1 MEHEDYMRE
10 ALSLSREA
18 AQEGEVPVGC
28 VIVKDGEIIGR
39 GRNRREELQR
49 TSSHAEM
56 EAIAQANERLRSWRL
71 DGCTLYVTL
80 EPCCMCAGL
89 MVNARV
95 GRCAYGATDAKAGAL
110 GSLYDLNADSRLNH
124 RFNVTAGVLAGE
136 CREVLSSYFAGL
148 RGVDGVGCGLNLEAH
163 ASHAEALAGVGDLA
177 DETVDFGPVQR
188 RPRRVLLAIDS
199 FKGSVSSAQAE
210 EAVAEGMRRVW
221 PDAELNALPL
231 ADGGE
236 GTLDAIA
243 ARGGELST
251 CEVAGPLDY
260 RVSARMLVDGEHESA
275 VIEMAESAGIGYSP
289 CTESA
294 ALAATTY
301 GVGELMLRAV
311 RAGVKTIYIGLG
323 GSATNDAGLGMLQ
336 ALGFR
341 FLDKRGNLLGTGGRI
356 MSQVA
361 SIDTSAVHP
370 ALKEARFTIAC
381 DVRNPFCGSDGAA
394 YVFAS
399 QKGADAKMVKELDT
413 GMQALSRVI
422 LSTTGKDISDIPGA
436 GAAGGMGG
444 GFLAFLNAE
453 LKPGIRLM
461 LDVLDFG
468 KRITGAD
475 LIFTG
480 EGRADRQTVMG
491 KVPSGILEEARKQN
505 IPVIVLAGSI
515 EDAAQMNRAGFQGIF
530 SITPG
535 PVTMEKAMEPEF
547 ARENIR
553 RLVTQICS
561 VIHPFATR

>member
-1 MEHEDYMRE
+1 MNK
-10 ALSLSREA
+10 A
-18 AQEGEVPVGC
+18 
-28 VIVKDGEIIGR
+28 II
-39 GRNRREELQR
+39 
-49 TSSHAEM
+49 
-56 EAIAQANERLRSWRL
+56 
-71 DGCTLYVTL
+71 
-80 EPCCMCAGL
+80 
-89 MVNARV
+89 
-95 GRCAYGATDAKAGAL
+95 
-110 GSLYDLNADSRLNH
+110 
-124 RFNVTAGVLAGE
+124 
-136 CREVLSSYFAGL
+136 
-148 RGVDGVGCGLNLEAH
+148 
-163 ASHAEALAGVGDLA
+163 
-177 DETVDFGPVQR
+177 
-188 RPRRVLLAIDS
+188 AIDS
-199 FKGSVSSAQAE
+199 FKGCLTSE
-210 EAVAEGMRRVW
+210 EAGSAVMEGIKTIF
-221 PDAELNALPL
+221 PDCETLLFPI

-236 GTLDAIA
+236 GMLDILTSATKGKYRTLPAH
-243 ARGGELST
+243 
-251 CEVAGPLDY
+251 GPL
-260 RVSARMLVDGEHESA
+260 MELVQGRYGISGDGQTA
-275 VIEMAESAGIGYSP
+275 LIEMAAVSGLPLVPEDKRNP
-289 CTESA
+289 MLT
-294 ALAATTY
+294 TTY
-301 GVGELMLRAV
+301 GTGELILDALEQGCRHFIV
-311 RAGVKTIYIGLG
+311 GIG
-323 GSATNDAGLGMLQ
+323 GSATNDAGL
-336 ALGFR
+336 
-341 FLDKRGNLLGTGGRI
+341 GGRI

>member
-1 MEHEDYMRE
+1 M
-10 ALSLSREA
+10 
-18 AQEGEVPVGC
+18 
-28 VIVKDGEIIGR
+28 
-39 GRNRREELQR
+39 
-49 TSSHAEM
+49 
-56 EAIAQANERLRSWRL
+56 
-71 DGCTLYVTL
+71 
-80 EPCCMCAGL
+80 
-89 MVNARV
+89 
-95 GRCAYGATDAKAGAL
+95 
-110 GSLYDLNADSRLNH
+110 
-124 RFNVTAGVLAGE
+124 
-136 CREVLSSYFAGL
+136 
-148 RGVDGVGCGLNLEAH
+148 
-163 ASHAEALAGVGDLA
+163 AEA
-177 DETVDFGPVQR
+177 
-188 RPRRVLLAIDS
+188 S
-199 FKGSVSSAQAE
+199 
-210 EAVAEGMRRVW
+210 
-221 PDAELNALPL
+221 
-231 ADGGE
+231 
-236 GTLDAIA
+236 
-243 ARGGELST
+243 
-251 CEVAGPLDY
+251 
-260 RVSARMLVDGEHESA
+260 
-275 VIEMAESAGIGYSP
+275 GIGYV
-289 CTESA
+289 TEETKNP
-294 ALAATTY
+294 LIATTY
-301 GVGELMLRAV
+301 GTGELILDAV
-311 RAGVKTIYIGLG
+311 SHGVDQIIIGIG

-341 FLDKRGNLLGTGGRI
+341 FLDKQGNLLGTGGRI

>member
-1 MEHEDYMRE
+1 MNK
-10 ALSLSREA
+10 A
-18 AQEGEVPVGC
+18 
-28 VIVKDGEIIGR
+28 II
-39 GRNRREELQR
+39 
-49 TSSHAEM
+49 
-56 EAIAQANERLRSWRL
+56 
-71 DGCTLYVTL
+71 
-80 EPCCMCAGL
+80 
-89 MVNARV
+89 
-95 GRCAYGATDAKAGAL
+95 
-110 GSLYDLNADSRLNH
+110 
-124 RFNVTAGVLAGE
+124 
-136 CREVLSSYFAGL
+136 
-148 RGVDGVGCGLNLEAH
+148 
-163 ASHAEALAGVGDLA
+163 
-177 DETVDFGPVQR
+177 
-188 RPRRVLLAIDS
+188 AIDS
-199 FKGSVSSAQAE
+199 FKGCLTSE
-210 EAVAEGMRRVW
+210 EAGSAVMEGIKTIF
-221 PDAELNALPL
+221 PDCETLLFPI

-236 GTLDAIA
+236 GMLDILTSATKGKYRTLPAH
-243 ARGGELST
+243 
-251 CEVAGPLDY
+251 GPL
-260 RVSARMLVDGEHESA
+260 MELVQERYGISGDGQTA
-275 VIEMAESAGIGYSP
+275 LIEMAAVSGLPLVPEDKRNP
-289 CTESA
+289 MLT
-294 ALAATTY
+294 TTY
-301 GVGELMLRAV
+301 GTGELILDALEQGCRHFIV
-311 RAGVKTIYIGLG
+311 GIG

>member
-1 MEHEDYMRE
+1 MNK
-10 ALSLSREA
+10 A
-18 AQEGEVPVGC
+18 
-28 VIVKDGEIIGR
+28 II
-39 GRNRREELQR
+39 
-49 TSSHAEM
+49 
-56 EAIAQANERLRSWRL
+56 
-71 DGCTLYVTL
+71 
-80 EPCCMCAGL
+80 
-89 MVNARV
+89 
-95 GRCAYGATDAKAGAL
+95 
-110 GSLYDLNADSRLNH
+110 
-124 RFNVTAGVLAGE
+124 
-136 CREVLSSYFAGL
+136 
-148 RGVDGVGCGLNLEAH
+148 
-163 ASHAEALAGVGDLA
+163 
-177 DETVDFGPVQR
+177 
-188 RPRRVLLAIDS
+188 AIDS
-199 FKGSVSSAQAE
+199 FKGCLTSE
-210 EAVAEGMRRVW
+210 EAGSAVMEGIKTIF
-221 PDAELNALPL
+221 PDCETLLFPI

-236 GTLDAIA
+236 GMLDILTSATKGKYRTLPAH
-243 ARGGELST
+243 
-251 CEVAGPLDY
+251 GPL
-260 RVSARMLVDGEHESA
+260 MELVQGRYGISGDGQTA
-275 VIEMAESAGIGYSP
+275 LIEMAAVSGLPLVPEDKRNP
-289 CTESA
+289 MLT
-294 ALAATTY
+294 TTY
-301 GVGELMLRAV
+301 GTGELILDALEQGCRHFIV
-311 RAGVKTIYIGLG
+311 GIG

-381 DVRNPFCGSDGAA
+381 DVRNPFCGSD
-394 YVFAS
+394 
-399 QKGADAKMVKELDT
+399 
-413 GMQALSRVI
+413 
-422 LSTTGKDISDIPGA
+422 GKDISDIPGA

>member
-1 MEHEDYMRE
+1 MK
-10 ALSLSREA
+10 
-18 AQEGEVPVGC
+18 
-28 VIVKDGEIIGR
+28 VIV
-39 GRNRREELQR
+39 
-49 TSSHAEM
+49 
-56 EAIAQANERLRSWRL
+56 
-71 DGCTLYVTL
+71 
-80 EPCCMCAGL
+80 
-89 MVNARV
+89 
-95 GRCAYGATDAKAGAL
+95 
-110 GSLYDLNADSRLNH
+110 
-124 RFNVTAGVLAGE
+124 
-136 CREVLSSYFAGL
+136 
-148 RGVDGVGCGLNLEAH
+148 
-163 ASHAEALAGVGDLA
+163 
-177 DETVDFGPVQR
+177 
-188 RPRRVLLAIDS
+188 AIDS
-199 FKGSVSSAQAE
+199 LKGSLSSLEAGKAVEDGIKKAIPTAE
-210 EAVAEGMRRVW
+210 VMIRPV
-221 PDAELNALPL
+221 

-236 GTLDAIA
+236 GTVTALTT
-243 ARGGELST
+243 GLQGSLEK
-251 CEVAGPLDY
+251 VAVTGPLGQKVEAAYGILPDKT
-260 RVSARMLVDGEHESA
+260 A
-275 VIEMAESAGIGYSP
+275 VIEMAEAAGLP
-289 CTESA
+289 LVPVDKRNPMET
-294 ALAATTY
+294 TTY
-301 GVGELMLRAV
+301 GVGELISHAMDRGCRKFIV
-311 RAGVKTIYIGLG
+311 GIG